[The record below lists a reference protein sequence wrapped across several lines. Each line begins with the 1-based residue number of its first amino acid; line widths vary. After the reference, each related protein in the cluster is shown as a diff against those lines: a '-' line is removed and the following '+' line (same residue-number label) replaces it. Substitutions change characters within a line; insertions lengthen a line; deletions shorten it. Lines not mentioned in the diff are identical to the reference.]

1 MNEERLRRIQQAL
14 RDEKLDAWFFAD
26 FKGTD
31 PIALHILGL
40 HGRPLVTRRWFYVIP
55 AHGDPVRICHRIE
68 PHSLDSLPGT
78 ITFYGRWQEWQE
90 ALRAALQ
97 GCKRVGCQYFPSGIV
112 PALGRLDAGLSEFLR
127 TLGVELVSSGD
138 LVAQFEVTL
147 SVGQEAGH
155 YRAMEVLLD
164 TVEMAFKKVQKVL
177 AGSGLVT
184 EYALQLEMMAHM
196 KKAGLTTDAAPIVAI
211 GPHAAD
217 PHYEPQ
223 PLTSSAIRADEVLLL
238 DLWAKE
244 ADEGSVYADI
254 TWCAW
259 TGSRVPEDVQE
270 IFRIVTAARDAGIA
284 KALEAPKGAVSGWE
298 VDRATRDVI
307 EKAGYGQYFIHRTGH
322 SIFTDDHAD
331 GANMDDFETHDTRR
345 LLPMTLFSVEP
356 GIYFPG
362 KYGIRSEVN
371 VLVKEGAAEVTGKKQ
386 AELPALLA

>member
-31 PIALHILGL
+31 PIALHVLAL
-40 HGRPLVTRRWFYVIP
+40 HERPLVTRRWFYVIP
-55 AHGDPVRICHRIE
+55 AQGEPVRICHRIE
-68 PHSLDSLPGT
+68 PHSLDSLPGS
-78 ITFYGRWQEWQE
+78 IAFYGRWQEWQE
-90 ALRAALQ
+90 KVKSALQ
-97 GCKRVGCQYFPSGIV
+97 GCKRVACQYFPSGIV
-112 PALGRLDAGLSEFLR
+112 PALGRLDAGLAEFLR
-127 TLGVELVSSGD
+127 TTGVELVSSGD

-147 SVGQEAGH
+147 SLGQEAGH

-164 TVEMAFKKVQKVL
+164 TVEMAFKKVRKVL
-177 AGSGLVT
+177 GGSGLLT

-196 KKAGLTTDAAPIVAI
+196 RKAGLTTSAPPIVAV

-223 PLTSSAIRADEVLLL
+223 PLTSSAIRPDELLLL

-244 ADEGSVYADI
+244 AEEGAVYADI
-254 TWCAW
+254 TWCGW
-259 TGSRVPEDVQE
+259 TGSHVPADVAE
-270 IFRIVTAARDAGIA
+270 TFRIVAAARDAGIA
-284 KALEAPKGAVSGWE
+284 KALEAAKGPICGWE

-345 LLPMTLFSVEP
+345 LLPMTLFSIEP

-386 AELPALLA
+386 TELPALLA